1 VDFVVVVPARLGAS
15 RLPEKPLADLHGR
28 PLVVHVLERAR
39 QSGAGRVLVAT
50 DHPRI
55 QAAVEA
61 AGGEAMLTDPG
72 HGSGSERVAE
82 VVERLGLPDEAV
94 VVNLQGDEPLMPA
107 AVIRQLADALAAD
120 PALPMATVST
130 PLREAGE
137 LFDPHV
143 VKVVCD
149 RRGRALYFS
158 RAPIPWARDAFADDR
173 EALPTAAADHYHRHI
188 GLYAYRAGFLR
199 RFVAWPPSPLER
211 LESLEQ
217 LRALWHGASIQVI
230 EACQIPGPGVD
241 TPEDLARVRR
251 LLAP

>member
-1 VDFVVVVPARLGAS
+1 MGYTVVIPARLGAS

-28 PLVVHVLERAR
+28 PLVVRVLERA
-39 QSGAGRVLVAT
+39 QESGAERVLVAT

-55 QAAVEA
+55 QVAVEA

-107 AVIRQLADALAAD
+107 AVIRQLAEALAAD
-120 PALPMATVST
+120 PDLPMATVST
-130 PLREAGE
+130 PLHEAAE

-149 RRGRALYFS
+149 RQGRALYFS
-158 RAPIPWARDAFADDR
+158 RAPIPWARDAFAIDR
-173 EALPTAAADHYHRHI
+173 ETLPGALALHHRHI

-199 RFVAWPPSPLER
+199 RFVAWPPSPLEA

-217 LRALWHGASIQVI
+217 LRALWHGAPIRVI
-230 EACQIPGPGVD
+230 EACEVPGPGVD

>member
-149 RRGRALYFS
+149 RRGRA
-158 RAPIPWARDAFADDR
+158 P
-173 EALPTAAADHYHRHI
+173 AAADHYHRHI